1 MRYRSK
7 TQQTEKSAKCGVRT
21 FEKALLHKAIRTL
34 GKMIRNNLFRTL
46 QINQSLA
53 AIYGMF
59 SQGKQLNLSKNKG
72 TWWHFYSLYSD
83 PPLPSSAVALI
94 TGVCIQ
100 SGNSSLTATE
110 SGRMCL
116 SSIKAPFPEKCHF
129 FFLSGLSLEEP
140 TLRLKRG
147 LRPRSQ

>member
-1 MRYRSK
+1 
-7 TQQTEKSAKCGVRT
+7 
-21 FEKALLHKAIRTL
+21 
-34 GKMIRNNLFRTL
+34 MIRNNLFRTL
-46 QINQSLA
+46 QINQRLA

-72 TWWHFYSLYSD
+72 TLWHFYLPYSY
-83 PPLPSSAVALI
+83 PPLPNSAVALI

-116 SSIKAPFPEKCHF
+116 SSIKAPFPEKYHYF
-129 FFLSGLSLEEP
+129 SYPAVPWKSPPLDRSGGSGLGVSEP
-140 TLRLKRG
+140 GPVPRARLCLRSEPQAQGRRRG
-147 LRPRSQ
+147 KACSENSSD